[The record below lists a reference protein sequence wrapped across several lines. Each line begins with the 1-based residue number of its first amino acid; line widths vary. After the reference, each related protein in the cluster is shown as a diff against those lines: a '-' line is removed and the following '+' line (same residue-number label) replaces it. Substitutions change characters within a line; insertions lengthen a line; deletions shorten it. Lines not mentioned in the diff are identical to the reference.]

1 MGTNNA
7 VMVAPTRQGSRASVM
22 IPTST
27 TANLMFTFMNIDVDR
42 KTSHETSSAPFLD
55 GYFNE

>member
-1 MGTNNA
+1 MGTNNT
-7 VMVAPTRQGSRASVM
+7 VMVAPTRLGSGASVM

-42 KTSHETSSAPFLD
+42 KTSHETSSASDLD
-55 GYFNE
+55 RYF